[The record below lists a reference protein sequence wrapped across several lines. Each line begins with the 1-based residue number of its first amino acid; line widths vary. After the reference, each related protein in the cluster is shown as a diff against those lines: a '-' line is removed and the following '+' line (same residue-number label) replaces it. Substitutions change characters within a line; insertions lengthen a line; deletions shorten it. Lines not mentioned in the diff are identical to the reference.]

1 MGLGQLSPV
10 AGATGRRGVENIHE
24 RGRQR
29 RHNRQ
34 GTGTT
39 EGQGRTAK
47 SNRQAERQKT
57 GAEGYGVSPSRGGA
71 GALIHYSQGMCQCC
85 DNACAKTGHGTNQWR
100 YLADGR
106 GHEVPPCLVAGTK
119 PDHIPPV
126 TRSHTGSGRLAA
138 DGVAYYCFCASNH
151 RLRVMGKRVP
161 ATNRRSET
169 RCCRPRGACFCVQCA
184 LQVRVDP
191 KRRSQTGQTSFETA
205 A

>member
-1 MGLGQLSPV
+1 M
-10 AGATGRRGVENIHE
+10 
-24 RGRQR
+24 
-29 RHNRQ
+29 
-34 GTGTT
+34 
-39 EGQGRTAK
+39 AK
-47 SNRQAERQKT
+47 SNRQAGEQQRT

-169 RCCRPRGACFCVQCA
+169 RCCRPRSGI
-184 LQVRVDP
+184 QVHVSVSSAPCKYESTQNADHKQGRP
-191 KRRSQTGQTSFETA
+191 HSRQRRETMQVYCPGQPTSVS
-205 A
+205 